1 VGRGLLTDD
10 DVRRV
15 NARIEHLL
23 GPFDVWQ
30 ICPHDP
36 DDGCGCRKPAPGLV
50 NAAAAQLGVPPW
62 QCALVGDIGSDVA
75 AAYAAGARAV
85 LVPTDVTRPEE
96 IAEAPYVAADLPAA
110 VDLLLS
116 GEATRGPR

>member
-1 VGRGLLTDD
+1 
-10 DVRRV
+10 
-15 NARIEHLL
+15 
-23 GPFDVWQ
+23 
-30 ICPHDP
+30 
-36 DDGCGCRKPAPGLV
+36 
-50 NAAAAQLGVPPW
+50 
-62 QCALVGDIGSDVA
+62 
-75 AAYAAGARAV
+75 V